1 MGACAPRGDA
11 GRPPKKNEILN
22 NLKLLTKIAIPV
34 TVFVAI
40 AVGLIVMAISGLN
53 YMPADTQDLVDD
65 DAKRLTLVQS
75 IATQINE
82 ASIQEKGMIRRQKT
96 CRIG

>member
-1 MGACAPRGDA
+1 MGACAPPAMRA
-11 GRPPKKNEILN
+11 GYRNKMKFLN

-53 YMPADTQDLVDD
+53 YMAADTQDLVDD

-82 ASIQEKGMIRRQKT
+82 ASIQRRA
-96 CRIG
+96 